1 MKTGFKMGVCI
12 IHGVRKGKY
21 LLFRALYHP
30 VNVKLIELITIYKRL
45 LCSSIDISVV
55 FHK

>member
-1 MKTGFKMGVCI
+1 M
-12 IHGVRKGKY
+12 
-21 LLFRALYHP
+21 LFRALYHP
-30 VNVKLIELITIYKRL
+30 ANVKLIELITIYIHL